1 MLGFLRVLTL
11 LKSCKVYEP
20 TIEGNLAYKTK
31 YNTVCMIVWAF
42 APKMRVMMRVSE
54 CECMESKTHTQKD
67 ENQL

>member
-31 YNTVCMIVWAF
+31 YGVHDSVELC
-42 APKMRVMMRVSE
+42 SE
-54 CECMESKTHTQKD
+54 DESDD
-67 ENQL
+67 ESE